1 MLKYVG
7 TMFFVIAVIAAATLI
22 MVTGCGNA
30 VDENVEKDNIPALE
44 SSVSAEPMEAAS
56 EEQIEDP
63 AAVEDS
69 DYRVVSGGPYGQ
81 ISLLLRQFW
90 SMWDRT

>member
-1 MLKYVG
+1 MRIKRTLG
-7 TMFFVIAVIAAATLI
+7 VIATATLI

-30 VDENVEKDNIPALE
+30 VDENAEKYNTPAQNSSASVET
-44 SSVSAEPMEAAS
+44 VEPTS

-63 AAVEDS
+63 AAEANT

-81 ISLLLRQFW
+81 ICGGNKRKNG
-90 SMWDRT
+90 